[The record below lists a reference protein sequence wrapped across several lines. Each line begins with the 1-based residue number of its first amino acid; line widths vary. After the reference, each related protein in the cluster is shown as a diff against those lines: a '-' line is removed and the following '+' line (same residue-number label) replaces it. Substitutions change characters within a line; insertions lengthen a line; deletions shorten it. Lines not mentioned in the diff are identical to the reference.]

1 MCKLEMQE
9 GLQMTKATRKTVA
22 VGDLLHSLNY
32 FLANDKGLPEEREV
46 MIQFVEGILFRTG
59 NYRGY
64 RYLDTSEIKGNG
76 SRRFYF
82 VSDAIAKDYAAAEN
96 EIRKD

>member
-22 VGDLLHSLNY
+22 VGEVLHSLNY

-46 MIQFVEGILFRTG
+46 MIQFVEGILFRDCYTKYVFVVSLMLLRQG
-59 NYRGY
+59 N
-64 RYLDTSEIKGNG
+64 K
-76 SRRFYF
+76 
-82 VSDAIAKDYAAAEN
+82 
-96 EIRKD
+96 